1 MLDYK
6 SSAEQILDLVGGKT
20 NITQFAHCST
30 RLRFTLKDNSKAN
43 LDALK
48 KVPGVMGVVLKGQL
62 QVIIGN
68 NVVEMYEALQ
78 KAGQLEGAGTV
89 PDDDAPAPKKKVSD
103 LVLDFVIS
111 TFQPLIGVITVGGLI
126 KTLLTLLTMA
136 GWMDK
141 SSDLYQVMFNIAD
154 ATFYFLPVMI
164 AYTSATKLKCNKMY
178 AVIIAAV
185 PLLPKLSG
193 LIGDGLTIFG
203 LTVPNVSYTS
213 QIFPAILSV
222 FVLYFVE
229 KYFTKICPK
238 PVRVTFVPVVCFL
251 EVVPLELLFLG
262 PLGYNAGVAFTS
274 CLLALYGS
282 VGWVVV
288 AVFSAVFFFMQAE
301 GKLAT
306 VLPGK
311 PAVCMHT
318 ALLPYITAI
327 YVDPGYDM
335 LNAPAK
341 TAHNISECGACFAV
355 ALKSKNPDTKS
366 VALSA
371 AISALFG
378 ISEPALYGVTLQN
391 KRAMVGVVTGSFISA
406 LVMGIVGVKSF
417 TLMSSCLIGMPQ
429 FVDEANPAN
438 FIWACVGFA
447 IAIGVSFVVTMVL
460 YRDEELKEVSEAQK
474 AVLREMGM

>member
-78 KAGQLEGAGTV
+78 KAGQLEGAGIV

-103 LVLDFVIS
+103 LVLDFLIG
-111 TFQPLIGVITVGGLI
+111 TFQPLIGVITGGGLI

-222 FVLYFVE
+222 FALYFVE

-238 PVRVTFVPVVCFL
+238 PVCSATIFL
-251 EVVPLELLFLG
+251 RNSDRIFE
-262 PLGYNAGVAFTS
+262 
-274 CLLALYGS
+274 
-282 VGWVVV
+282 
-288 AVFSAVFFFMQAE
+288 
-301 GKLAT
+301 K
-306 VLPGK
+306 K
-311 PAVCMHT
+311 
-318 ALLPYITAI
+318 
-327 YVDPGYDM
+327 
-335 LNAPAK
+335 
-341 TAHNISECGACFAV
+341 
-355 ALKSKNPDTKS
+355 
-366 VALSA
+366 
-371 AISALFG
+371 
-378 ISEPALYGVTLQN
+378 
-391 KRAMVGVVTGSFISA
+391 
-406 LVMGIVGVKSF
+406 
-417 TLMSSCLIGMPQ
+417 
-429 FVDEANPAN
+429 
-438 FIWACVGFA
+438 
-447 IAIGVSFVVTMVL
+447 
-460 YRDEELKEVSEAQK
+460 
-474 AVLREMGM
+474 

>member
-1 MLDYK
+1 MKIGFDNNKYLTLQ
-6 SSAEQILDLVGGKT
+6 AQHIRARREQFGDKLYIEFGGKLFDDYHASRVLPGF
-20 NITQFAHCST
+20 QP
-30 RLRFTLKDNSKAN
+30 DSKIRMLASIR
-43 LDALK
+43 DD
-48 KVPGVMGVVLKGQL
+48 VEIVVA
-62 QVIIGN
+62 IC
-68 NVVEMYEALQ
+68 
-78 KAGQLEGAGTV
+78 AGDIE
-89 PDDDAPAPKKKVSD
+89 KKKVRGD
-103 LVLDFVIS
+103 LGIGYDEDVLRLMDVFRGLGFYVGS
-111 TFQPLIGVITVGGLI
+111 VVITQYAGQPQGGL

-222 FVLYFVE
+222 FALYFVE

-238 PVRVTFVPVVCFL
+238 PVRVIFVPVVCFL
-251 EVVPLELLFLG
+251 VVVPLELLFLG

-288 AVFSAVFFFMQAE
+288 AV
-301 GKLAT
+301 LAA
-306 VLPGK
+306 VLPFMT
-311 PAVCMHT
+311 AVGMHK
-318 ALLPYITAI
+318 ALLPYITAT

-417 TLMSSCLIGMPQ
+417 TLMSTCLIGMPQ

>member
-30 RLRFTLKDNSKAN
+30 RLRFTLKDNSRAN

-78 KAGQLEGAGTV
+78 KAGQLEGAGIV

-103 LVLDFVIS
+103 LVLDFLIG
-111 TFQPLIGVITVGGLI
+111 TFQPLIGVITGGGLI

-222 FVLYFVE
+222 FALYFVE

-238 PVRVTFVPVVCFL
+238 PVRVIFVPVVCFL
-251 EVVPLELLFLG
+251 VVVPLELLFLG

-288 AVFSAVFFFMQAE
+288 AV
-301 GKLAT
+301 LAA
-306 VLPGK
+306 VLPFMT
-311 PAVCMHT
+311 AVGMHILYT
-318 ALLPYITAI
+318 HRLICWNVQYATIPFSHSSSKESHALP
-327 YVDPGYDM
+327 
-335 LNAPAK
+335 K
-341 TAHNISECGACFAV
+341 
-355 ALKSKNPDTKS
+355 
-366 VALSA
+366 
-371 AISALFG
+371 
-378 ISEPALYGVTLQN
+378 
-391 KRAMVGVVTGSFISA
+391 
-406 LVMGIVGVKSF
+406 
-417 TLMSSCLIGMPQ
+417 
-429 FVDEANPAN
+429 
-438 FIWACVGFA
+438 
-447 IAIGVSFVVTMVL
+447 IA
-460 YRDEELKEVSEAQK
+460 
-474 AVLREMGM
+474 

>member
-1 MLDYK
+1 MLDF
-6 SSAEQILDLVGGKT
+6 L
-20 NITQFAHCST
+20 
-30 RLRFTLKDNSKAN
+30 
-43 LDALK
+43 
-48 KVPGVMGVVLKGQL
+48 
-62 QVIIGN
+62 IG
-68 NVVEMYEALQ
+68 
-78 KAGQLEGAGTV
+78 
-89 PDDDAPAPKKKVSD
+89 
-103 LVLDFVIS
+103 
-111 TFQPLIGVITVGGLI
+111 TFQPLIGVITGGGLI

-222 FVLYFVE
+222 FALYFVE

-238 PVRVTFVPVVCFL
+238 PVRVIFVPVVCFL
-251 EVVPLELLFLG
+251 VVVPLELLFLG

-288 AVFSAVFFFMQAE
+288 AV
-301 GKLAT
+301 LAA
-306 VLPGK
+306 VLPFMT
-311 PAVCMHT
+311 AVGMHK
-318 ALLPYITAI
+318 ALLPYITAT

-417 TLMSSCLIGMPQ
+417 TLMSTCLIGMPQ

-474 AVLREMGM
+474 AVLHEMGM